1 MPLDNFDKKIQQVT
15 ENILPAFDESDWMKM
30 EMLLDKNLPV
40 KKDRRRFLFIL
51 VLFLMLGLL
60 LGGIYF
66 SNNPTNNNTAKPT
79 NSEKLKPADT
89 GNSTGIIAKA
99 INPANNTTAVIPT
112 DILTIKKSEST
123 ENEMYNE
130 KGILHKTTST
140 VNENNRQQKESNSV
154 INSKVQAAKPLAA
167 IGLLRGHPIKV
178 IKINNRINNAKPG
191 KHYNNKLADGNVAD
205 IPFDKVTPTNI
216 LTPGNEYSKEKTIPS
231 DTVIH
236 STLEE
241 EKMVPVSTIAKAIL
255 PIADSIIHPSVAVN
269 QKVIKNR
276 TAKKNQFAFTVTTGL
291 EASGT
296 KVNRQG
302 KLTPVYGFGLQ
313 YSIGKKIML
322 RTGLNVVKK
331 IYSAQD
337 GDYKAPP
344 GSWAF
349 NVTFKNIQAN
359 CKVLEIPFSVAYKIT
374 AYKKGSL
381 YASIGSS
388 SYFMKREDYQFYFKG
403 QNGNDTTRSAHF
415 INKSNHLFSSLNF
428 SAVAEKR
435 INNKFSL
442 LAEPFIKLP
451 LRGIGF
457 GKVKLY
463 NTGILLTAKFKI
475 R

>member
-15 ENILPAFDESDWMKM
+15 ENNLPSFDENDWMKM
-30 EMLLDKNLPV
+30 EILLDKNLPV

-51 VLFLMLGLL
+51 FSFLLLGLL
-60 LGGIYF
+60 ISGIYF
-66 SNNPTNNNTAKPT
+66 SNNSTHKNTSKTA
-79 NSEKLKPADT
+79 NSEKLKPANT
-89 GNSTGIIAKA
+89 GFRTGIIAKE
-99 INPANNTTAVIPT
+99 IDPANNTNAAIPN
-112 DILTIKKSEST
+112 DISTIKKSDT
-123 ENEMYNE
+123 KENAVNNE
-130 KGILHKTTST
+130 KGILDKTTST
-140 VNENNRQQKESNSV
+140 VNENNPQHKTSNTV
-154 INSKVQAAKPLAA
+154 FNSKAQAAKPLTG
-167 IGLLRGHPIKV
+167 IGLLKGHPIKV
-178 IKINNRINNAKPG
+178 IENNNRMNKPKRG
-191 KHYNNKLADGNVAD
+191 NQYNNKFEDGSVAD
-205 IPFDKVTPTNI
+205 IAFDKVTPTKI
-216 LTPGNEYSKEKTIPS
+216 LSPGHEYSKEKKLPG
-231 DTVIH
+231 DKGIH
-236 STLEE
+236 STVEE
-241 EKMVPVSTIAKAIL
+241 EKMVPVSTNAKPIL
-255 PIADSIIHPSVAVN
+255 PMADSILQPAVAVN

-276 TAKKNQFAFTVTTGL
+276 NIKKNQLAFTVTTGL

-296 KVNRQG
+296 KINRQG
-302 KLTPVYGFGLQ
+302 KLTTVYGFGFQ
-313 YSIGKKIML
+313 YLIGKKIIL

-359 CKVLEIPFSVAYKIT
+359 CKVLEIPLSVAYKIT
-374 AYKKGSL
+374 AYKKGSI

-388 SYFMKREDYQFYFKG
+388 TYFMKREDYQFYFKG
-403 QNGNDTTRSAHF
+403 QNGNDTTRAAHF
-415 INKSNHLFSSLNF
+415 VNNSNHLFSSLNF
-428 SAVAEKR
+428 SVVAEKR

-451 LRGIGF
+451 LSVIGF